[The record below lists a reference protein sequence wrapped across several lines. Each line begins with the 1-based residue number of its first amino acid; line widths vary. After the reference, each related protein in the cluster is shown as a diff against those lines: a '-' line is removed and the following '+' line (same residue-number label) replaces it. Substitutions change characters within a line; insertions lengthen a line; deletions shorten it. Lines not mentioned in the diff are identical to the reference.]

1 MHIIVTLE
9 ALDTFIVSIS
19 IQLHNLLYAVYYAFR
34 IASLR
39 EKMSIG
45 ENSFLSIHAIS
56 WGVQKE
62 NIPF

>member
-9 ALDTFIVSIS
+9 ALDTFIV
-19 IQLHNLLYAVYYAFR
+19 
-34 IASLR
+34 SLR

-56 WGVQKE
+56 WGVQKRE
-62 NIPF
+62 YSFFDNIVV